1 MKNDLDIKK
10 IQKRLLEMA
19 VVIRDVLEK
28 HNIPYFI
35 TYGTLLGAVRHGG
48 FIPWDDDFDFYLF
61 DDSYDQAMDLLRL
74 HLPKDM
80 FVEDSLTE
88 PRFFHGWARVK
99 DKTTITHNTLFPQ
112 DETYLSKGMNIDLY
126 RAYKTTVG
134 ERLELIQRLHS
145 EYLSRRMN
153 VGLLSADEY
162 QRRITKVENVR
173 EKMQIKENAHNST
186 EVYAFPPI
194 YNDYIFPD
202 ELFPLKKY
210 SFEGHEFYGPQN
222 ADILLKRCYGD
233 YMQLPPID
241 KRTPHYSS
249 VTFIN

>member
-1 MKNDLDIKK
+1 MKNKLDLRS
-10 IQKRLLEMA
+10 IQNRLLEMSIA
-19 VVIRDVLEK
+19 IRDVLEK

-61 DDSYDQAMDLLRL
+61 EGNYDQAMELLRL
-74 HLPKDM
+74 HLPEDM

-88 PRFFHGWARVK
+88 PRFYHGWSRVK
-99 DKTTITHNTLFPQ
+99 DRKTVTATTN
-112 DETYLSKGMNIDLY
+112 ETADNHYISQGVAIDLFKT
-126 RAYKTTVG
+126 YKTTVENEPLLLHRLHVEYL
-134 ERLELIQRLHS
+134 ERRRNVDLLTEKEYHQRLNKAHRS
-145 EYLSRRMN
+145 YN
-153 VGLLSADEY
+153 
-162 QRRITKVENVR
+162 
-173 EKMQIKENAHNST
+173 EKIKNIDNYK
-186 EVYAFPPI
+186 EVYAFPSI
-194 YNDYIFPD
+194 YSDYIFPD

-210 SFEGHEFYGPQN
+210 FFEGHEFYGPQN

-249 VTFIN
+249 VTFID

>member
-1 MKNDLDIKK
+1 MKNKLDLRS
-10 IQKRLLEMA
+10 IQNRLMEMSIA
-19 VVIRDVLEK
+19 IRNVLEK

-61 DDSYDQAMDLLRL
+61 DDSYDQAMELLRL
-74 HLPKDM
+74 HLPGDM

-88 PRFFHGWARVK
+88 PRFYHGWSRVK
-99 DKTTITHNTLFPQ
+99 DKKTIA
-112 DETYLSKGMNIDLY
+112 ETINETSDNHYISHGLAIDLFKT
-126 RAYKTTVG
+126 YKTTV
-134 ERLELIQRLHS
+134 ENEPILLHRLHV
-145 EYLSRRMN
+145 EYLERRRN
-153 VGLLSADEY
+153 VGLLSEKEY
-162 QRRITKVENVR
+162 HQRLSKACSSHN
-173 EKMQIKENAHNST
+173 EKMKNADGYK
-186 EVYAFPPI
+186 EVYAFPSI

-233 YMQLPPID
+233 YMQLPPSD

-249 VTFIN
+249 VTFID